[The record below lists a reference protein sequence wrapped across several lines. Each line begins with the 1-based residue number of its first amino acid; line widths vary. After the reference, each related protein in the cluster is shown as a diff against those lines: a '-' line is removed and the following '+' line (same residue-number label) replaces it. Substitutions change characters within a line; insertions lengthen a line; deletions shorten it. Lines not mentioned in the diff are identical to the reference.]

1 MLIFPRARLVLLA
14 VPKTAT
20 TALEAALAPHAE
32 IAISAPAHMKHMPL
46 SRFERHF
53 RHLLEEEKYGRYET
67 VAVIRN
73 PESWLASWWRY
84 RSRPEI
90 AGKPQYA
97 GKLDFDEFA
106 RDYLRDPQPEHARV
120 GSQARFLDARQGKAG
135 VDHLFR
141 YEALERLV
149 DYLAERLGMEISLPS
164 VNASPPRSGTLSP
177 ETAARLRTALQPDF
191 ELWEK
196 ALH

>member
-1 MLIFPRARLVLLA
+1 MLIFPKARLVLLA
-14 VPKTAT
+14 VPKTASS
-20 TALEAALAPHAE
+20 ALENVLAPHAE
-32 IAISAPAHMKHMPL
+32 IALTAPPRMKHMPL
-46 SRFERHF
+46 RRFERHF
-53 RHLLEEEKYGRYET
+53 RHLLEEERFGRYET

-90 AGKPQYA
+90 AGRPQYA
-97 GKLDFDEFA
+97 GELDFDDFV
-106 RDYLRDPQPEHARV
+106 RDYLREPQPEHARV

-141 YEALERLV
+141 YETLERLV
-149 DYLAERLGMEISLPS
+149 DFLAERLGMEISLPS
-164 VNASPPRSGTLSP
+164 VNASPPRTGRLSP
-177 ETAARLRTALQPDF
+177 ETAACLHAALQPDF